1 MNKIFKA
8 IALVGCSSLLSL
20 TFDCVFKSAIASSI
34 DSSSPNS
41 TEIENQANQK
51 PDFKLFAQAIGNLFQ
66 KRLYQTESNM
76 EIAFK
81 NPSLT
86 MTVNTQILT
95 ITRFPN
101 QFRSEITFNKVTQTG
116 KNKKYLIVSDG
127 KQVWIYNPQLQ
138 QYSLTNLEKF
148 QQANDGFLMGFSALF
163 FLILSPEIEQVL
175 DSENPSDEELQNVV
189 RELNANLFSGEHTP
203 DPQEFIGESRQLE
216 GKEYY
221 VYNYQE
227 NPNPKKYLI
236 SFWIDPITITLQR
249 VHISGKEQE
258 GNILIKE
265 TIKRRIE
272 NPMINND
279 TFRFYPSPQMKKVES
294 IEIKPF

>member
-20 TFDCVFKSAIASSI
+20 TFDCVFKSASASPI

-66 KRLYQTESNM
+66 KTLYQTESNM

-101 QFRSEITFNKVTQTG
+101 QFRSEITFNKITPTG

-127 KQVWIYNPQLQ
+127 KQVWIYDAQLQ
-138 QYSLTNLEKF
+138 QYTLTNIDKF
-148 QQANDGFLMGFSALF
+148 KQANDSFLMGFSTLF
-163 FLILSPEIEQVL
+163 FLVLSPEIEQVL
-175 DSENPSDEELQNVV
+175 GSKNPSDEDLQNVV
-189 RELNANLFSGEHTP
+189 RELNENLFSSENAP
-203 DPQEFIGESRQLE
+203 DPQEFVGERRQLK

-221 VYNYQE
+221 VYKYQE
-227 NPNPKKYLI
+227 NPNPKEYLI
-236 SFWIDPITITLQR
+236 SFWVDPITTTLQR
-249 VHISGKEQE
+249 VDISGKEQE
-258 GNILIKE
+258 GDISIKE
-265 TIKRRIE
+265 TIERRLE
-272 NPMINND
+272 NPIINND
-279 TFRFYPSPQMKKVES
+279 TFRFSPSPQMKKVES